1 MGGESGA
8 DAALG
13 RPLRRHHAGMVA
25 PLNNALLNYLSSK
38 TSDGAATGAT
48 TSQTAGLKA
57 GAVTVSKAAL
67 ERAAGMAKSATAAK
81 ALETSQKTLATEL
94 RAAMAKAGVKLGGAV
109 EFTVKS
115 DGTVQTKGSDAD
127 KAAVKAFFA
136 ADTSQPG
143 FAKRIAS
150 QAQEALKLSGT
161 IQQSAAISQA
171 AQLAK
176 SPGGVMSL
184 YNSLMQQSTSASVTF
199 SVSAAGSSLTY
210 PGSLSANA

>member
-1 MGGESGA
+1 
-8 DAALG
+8 
-13 RPLRRHHAGMVA
+13 MVA

-38 TSDGAATGAT
+38 TSDGAATTA
-48 TSQTAGLKA
+48 QTAGLKA
-57 GAVTVSKAAL
+57 GSVTVSKAAL

-81 ALETSQKTLATEL
+81 ALETAQKMLATDL

-115 DGTVQTKGSDAD
+115 DGTVETKGTDAD

-136 ADTSQPG
+136 ADTSQPS

-150 QAQEALKLSGT
+150 QAQDALKLSST

-184 YNSLMQQSTSASVTF
+184 YNSLMQQSASASVTF

-210 PGSLSANA
+210 PGSLSTNA